1 MTDALA
7 RLPELLLDAVFM
19 VDEGG
24 RIVFVNPA
32 CRAIFGYAPEEMTGR
47 IILDFIHPDDK
58 ARTVAEMGHVLN
70 GRPGLGFENRYLR
83 KDGRDRKSVV

>member
-24 RIVFVNPA
+24 CIVFVNPA
-32 CRAIFGYAPEEMTGR
+32 CRTIFGYAPEEMIGR
-47 IILDFIHPDDK
+47 FILEFIHPDDQ

-70 GRPGLGFENRYLR
+70 GHPRLGFENRYL
-83 KDGRDRKSVV
+83 